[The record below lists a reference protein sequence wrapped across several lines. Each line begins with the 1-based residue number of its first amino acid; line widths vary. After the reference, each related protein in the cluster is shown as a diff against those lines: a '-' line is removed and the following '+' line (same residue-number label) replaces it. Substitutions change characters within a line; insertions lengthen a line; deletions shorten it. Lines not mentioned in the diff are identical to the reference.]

1 MKHIEY
7 ERECER
13 KHNIRPQFI
22 NYYYL
27 FICMYV
33 TKYENIMFDIEKQ
46 KKNKVRNN
54 YDFDVTMCEGFF
66 FHFIF

>member
-7 ERECER
+7 ERESER
-13 KHNIRPQFI
+13 KHNNRPQFI
-22 NYYYL
+22 NYYYI

-46 KKNKVRNN
+46 KKK
-54 YDFDVTMCEGFF
+54 TKLEIIM
-66 FHFIF
+66 ILM

>member
-1 MKHIEY
+1 M
-7 ERECER
+7 RE
-13 KHNIRPQFI
+13 NNNNNNNNNRPQFI

-46 KKNKVRNN
+46 KKK
-54 YDFDVTMCEGFF
+54 TKLEIIM
-66 FHFIF
+66 ILM